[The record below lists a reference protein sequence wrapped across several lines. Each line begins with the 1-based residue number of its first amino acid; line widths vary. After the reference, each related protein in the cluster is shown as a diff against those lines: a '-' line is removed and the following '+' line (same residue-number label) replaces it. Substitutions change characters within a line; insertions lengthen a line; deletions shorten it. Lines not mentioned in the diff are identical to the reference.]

1 MIVKR
6 LVPVHTQLDYADSRL
21 KLMQDSSERYRL
33 LDKKKT
39 QDAMHATHLIADDFN
54 ALLGERQDVA
64 LLHDLR
70 IAVPGGLL
78 HIDHLFITDNF
89 HVYIVESRTAASKI
103 TLYSKHQF
111 TSTDEHAQACA
122 IPSPIEQLKKNSS
135 ILKRL
140 LRQLDLPTR
149 FGRELQPTF
158 HKFVLIDAQAELSNK
173 LGLGYE
179 YFLSPPQL
187 MSLIYQQVRK
197 KSLMSLIGRM
207 PADELRRIS
216 RQIAKMHAPKK
227 IRFSNK
233 FRHVVLPSF
242 ENTLH

>member
-21 KLMQDSSERYRL
+21 KLMLDSNNQYRL

-39 QDAMHATHLIADDFN
+39 QDAMQATHGLADDFN
-54 ALLGERQDVA
+54 ALLGDCQDIAV
-64 LLHDLR
+64 LHDLR
-70 IAVPGGLL
+70 IAVPGGHL

-89 HVYIVESRTAASKI
+89 HVFIAESRTTASKI
-103 TLYSKHQF
+103 TLCSKLQF

-122 IPSPIEQLKKNSS
+122 IPSPIEQLKKNGS

-140 LRQLDLPTR
+140 FCQLALPRR
-149 FGRELQPTF
+149 FGRQLQPTF

-187 MSLIYQQVRK
+187 MALIHQQVRK
-197 KSLMSLIGRM
+197 KSLMSFIERM
-207 PADELRRIS
+207 PADELRRIA
-216 RQIAKMHAPKK
+216 RQIAKMHMPKK

-233 FRHVVLPSF
+233 FRHVVINSTPA
-242 ENTLH
+242 